1 MISTEDFAALVS
13 SRICHDLISP
23 IGAIGNGVE
32 LMTMTGHGEGPEI
45 ALISESAESASA
57 RVRFFRIAFGSAK
70 EGQSIG
76 TEEIGAILT
85 ARAKDGRFRYS
96 WKEDAPIDRSV
107 VKLTFLAI
115 LCVEHTMPRGG
126 EIRVARDRGEWNRG
140 AWIVETDA
148 AKTHLDPELW
158 NAVERG
164 EVPQHID
171 SGRIQFAALALALEA
186 RGSRLAVRRTDAQ
199 LTLSF

>member
-45 ALISESAESASA
+45 ALISESAQSASA

-70 EGQSIG
+70 EGQAVG
-76 TEEIGAILT
+76 TEEIGAILA
-85 ARAKDGRFRYS
+85 ARAKDGRYRYI
-96 WKEDAPIDRSV
+96 WREDGTIDRSE
-107 VKLTFLAI
+107 VKLTFLAV
-115 LCVEHTMPRGG
+115 LCIEHIMPRGG
-126 EIRVARDRGEWNRG
+126 EIRVARDRG

-148 AKTHLDPELW
+148 ARTHLDPELW

-164 EVPQHID
+164 EMPQHID
-171 SGRIQFAALALALEA
+171 SGRIQFAALVLALEA
-186 RGSRLAVRRTDAQ
+186 RGSRLAVRRTDAR
-199 LTLSF
+199 LVLSF